1 MLQPSQVRRQG
12 ARRTRRPIQVP
23 ALRRRRA
30 GSTTNA
36 ALGPLVRTQQGD
48 DVMAT
53 FKDTHE
59 VYAVQGGFLDW
70 ITKDEILRPKFVK
83 ANTSFMVN
91 YSDPEARI
99 LVDCTQDPPVVVC
112 DPPADTAAEIDLKMG
127 ADEGHAFW
135 QGKLNLTAAM
145 ARRKV

>member
-1 MLQPSQVRRQG
+1 
-12 ARRTRRPIQVP
+12 
-23 ALRRRRA
+23 
-30 GSTTNA
+30 
-36 ALGPLVRTQQGD
+36 
-48 DVMAT
+48 MAT

-91 YSDPEARI
+91 YSDPAARI
-99 LVDCTQDPPVVVC
+99 LVDCTQDPPVVAC

-127 ADEGHAFW
+127 ADEGHPFW
-135 QGKLNLTAAM
+135 QGKPNLPAAM
-145 ARRKV
+145 ARPEGAIRAPLPPGPYSVPGVWPPCPSFTA